1 MINEVSGKFLNE
13 TKESQEIKDSNTE
26 NFKKIKPEEG
36 TTLKDAKAF
45 WKNEYAKGGDITENS
60 EKPVEKIYYDDNGE
74 KYREEDNL
82 EPNKIFE
89 VNGYKYE
96 TDDKGRT
103 ISVEGKLKI
112 ADSENERIH
121 EKMDAVG
128 KGDQEKGDEM
138 GHLIGHRFGGS
149 GGIENLV
156 PMDFKLN
163 RSDYKI
169 MENKLAAAVEAG
181 SDVRLK
187 VEPVYDSDSH
197 RPTELRASY
206 SIDGEKTVVVFKN
219 ESMEAK
225 V

>member
-74 KYREEDNL
+74 KYREGDNL

-112 ADSENERIH
+112 RDSEYKRNMDS
-121 EKMDAVG
+121 MDAVG
-128 KGDQEKGDEM
+128 KGDQKESDDR
-138 GHLIGHRFGGS
+138 GHLIGYQFEGS

-156 PMDFKLN
+156 PMNLKLN
-163 RSDYKI
+163 RGDYES
-169 MENKLAAAVEAG
+169 MENKLAKAVEAG

>member
-45 WKNEYAKGGDITENS
+45 LKNEYAKGGDITGNS
-60 EKPVEKIYYDDNGE
+60 EKPAEKIYYDDNGE
-74 KYREEDNL
+74 KYREGDNL

-112 ADSENERIH
+112 RDSEYKRNMDS
-121 EKMDAVG
+121 MDAVG
-128 KGDQEKGDEM
+128 KGDQKESDDR
-138 GHLIGHRFGGS
+138 GHLIGYQFEGS

-156 PMDFKLN
+156 PMNLKLN
-163 RSDYKI
+163 RGDYES
-169 MENKLAAAVEAG
+169 MENKLAKAVEAG